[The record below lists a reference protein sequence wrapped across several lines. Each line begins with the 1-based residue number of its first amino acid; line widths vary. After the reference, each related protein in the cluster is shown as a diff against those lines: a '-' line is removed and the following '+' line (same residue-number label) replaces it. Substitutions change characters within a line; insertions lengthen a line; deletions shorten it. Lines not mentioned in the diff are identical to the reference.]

1 MRLTKH
7 VLLVVIGILFWASPA
22 HAESLNELVRRAD
35 MIYRGKTS
43 AAVMTMSVKT
53 KSFDRSYKIVAWD
66 DSRRGD
72 RTLIRIL
79 GPAAWRGH
87 GTLKVGEQL
96 KLFDPKTDRIQVVG
110 HSMLGGSWMGSHFT
124 NDDLVKETRLAR
136 DYTLSL
142 VKKWDA
148 PSPIGGN
155 ATYYR
160 IAMTPKP
167 SAPVAWGKIVY
178 ELWESPK
185 AIAPISATYYRKAS
199 DKAAVRTLKFSAIK
213 ELAGRWLPSKM
224 TITVASKPGE
234 YTRLTYTKL
243 RLNVDIPKDKFT
255 EQALRH

>member
-1 MRLTKH
+1 MRLTKQ
-7 VLLVVIGILFWASPA
+7 VLLVVIGILLWATPA
-22 HAESLNELVRRAD
+22 RAETLNELVRRAD

-43 AAVMTMSVKT
+43 AAVMTMAVKT

-66 DSRRGD
+66 DSRSGD

-87 GTLKVGEQL
+87 GTLKIGEQL

-142 VKKWDA
+142 IKKWEA
-148 PSPIGGN
+148 PAPVGGN

-185 AIAPISATYYRKAS
+185 AIAPASATYYRKAS
-199 DKAAVRTLKFSAIK
+199 DQAPVRTMKFSAIK
-213 ELAGRWLPSKM
+213 ELAGRWLPTKM